1 MRRPL
6 YGGDRGIQSRE
17 PSSIDTLRVFA
28 KSDFKHDFGEGT
40 ASRDK
45 YTQDDLIRFKEIAQG
60 YGLGLVKTL
69 TTGFN
74 GVIGNNPYTLL
85 KSTIS
90 QQIFP
95 SVGNDADYMDEDD
108 ALSKIG
114 FDAKSIKERFKEEK
128 LKNKDK
134 LTDTVLRIP
143 NTVLNT
149 PGGERTYEVSAVLIK
164 DKEGAGILNIASR
177 FETVSDKTKFA
188 LIIDAATIS
197 TSELINSDL
206 TPLPENKCTFY
217 ILENIEND
225 SDSATK
231 LTSAGLSKPKN
242 PANIAF
248 QPNLFFLRDI
258 PNTVIYPEF
267 NLQSVGHHGEALF
280 GNAELTLSRS
290 GDDTEA
296 DFKFVDNTTYHI
308 GSVSTNANVK
318 NASLNMIASALSKG
332 GRVSSNKQ
340 LVYTNPDKTPFLFP
354 YLKRVGDWCQALSL
368 LDGSRDYTVSD
379 VKRNPL
385 GQTTLDQLRKD
396 DTVIALVTV
405 DRILLG
411 YALSLGLDVFFTT
424 STDLRLMIYYK
435 NAETQ
440 MDPAQL
446 AAKTAQLAAKTAEY
460 KAESEALMPQINKD
474 PVPGILYRLIEAI
487 QGTQTDIDYL
497 KMLRSVFYR
506 VSLLR
511 TSFKSLK
518 EKVVKLRESISEMT
532 DPKELYRAYFDLT
545 AILRKMK
552 EDREHNETQQS
563 SFATYP
569 DLINEKSAF
578 NDLRPGGRAS
588 RKNIADLKTILS
600 VTMFDDAKQSEEVF
614 TENGFNF
621 SELLHTT
628 PKDPFF
634 VDIYKALDVLRPVDT
649 VMTGGGAI
657 TSLVDQLRTFEVT
670 PVSES
675 YYNTLLNSPQT
686 IEDKP
691 LVLIQD
697 SYYRGYDSKPFSVLD
712 NYLITE
718 TSHSVFE
725 QLASKLQYATPEELQ
740 FITLRFLVLYSD
752 QLMGRYEMIANND
765 AILPVVD
772 ELGNELGQQE
782 TDLNF
787 TEHKRITFEATYLL
801 QYVAELT
808 KDNNYA
814 SAFMKGFNLMH
825 GAKKWDQ
832 DTISFYQQQLMIRN
846 NNFDLVKER
855 ILTGRIS
862 LYKLYKK
869 YTFSQFKKRSSESIS
884 MTEEPNDPKKRQL
897 EMTEEGSN
905 DKRTRMG
912 GRRPLYG

>member
-6 YGGDRGIQSRE
+6 YGGERGIQSRE
-17 PSSIDTLRVFA
+17 QSSIDTLRVFA

-60 YGLGLVKTL
+60 YGLGVVKTL

-85 KSTIS
+85 KPTIS

-114 FDAKSIKERFKEEK
+114 FDAKSIKELFKAEK
-128 LKNKDK
+128 IKNKDT

-143 NTVLNT
+143 NTILNT

-231 LTSAGLSKPKN
+231 LTSAGLNKPKN

-258 PNTVIYPEF
+258 PNTVIYPDF
-267 NLQSVGHHGEALF
+267 NLQSAGHHGEALF

-296 DFKFVDNTTYHI
+296 DFKFADNTTYHV

-332 GRVSSNKQ
+332 GKVSNKQ

-368 LDGSRDYTVSD
+368 LDGSREYTVSD

-385 GQTTLDQLRKD
+385 GETKTLDQLRKE

-446 AAKTAQLAAKTAEY
+446 AAKIAQLAAKTAEY
-460 KAESEALMPQINKD
+460 KAESEALRSQITED
-474 PVPGILYRLIEAI
+474 TVPGILQKAIEDI
-487 QGTQTDIDYL
+487 QGTQTDTDYL

-511 TSFKSLK
+511 TSFASLNA
-518 EKVVKLRESISEMT
+518 KVAELQESIKEIT
-532 DPKELYRAYFDLT
+532 DPKTLYRAYFDLT

-552 EDREHNETQQS
+552 EDQEHNQTQQA

-588 RKNIADLKTILS
+588 RKNIADLKKILS

-634 VDIYKALDVLRPVDT
+634 VEIYKALDVLRPVDT
-649 VMTGGGAI
+649 VMKGGGPNESI
-657 TSLVDQLRTFEVT
+657 LNKLRMFEVT
-670 PVSES
+670 PVSEQQ
-675 YYNTLLNSPQT
+675 YDMASP
-686 IEDKP
+686 IDVP
-691 LVLIQD
+691 LVLIQR
-697 SYYRGYDSKPFSVLD
+697 SYYRGYDGKPFSVLD
-712 NYLITE
+712 NYVITE
-718 TSHSVFE
+718 TSRDVFTE
-725 QLASKLQYATPEELQ
+725 LIPYLPQSTPEELR
-740 FITLRFLVLYSD
+740 FISLRFLVLYSD
-752 QLMGRYEMIANND
+752 LLMGRYELIANND
-765 AILPVVD
+765 AILTVVD
-772 ELGNELGQQE
+772 EAGNELGKQE
-782 TDLNF
+782 TDVNF
-787 TEHKRITFEATYLL
+787 IEHAHITIEATFLRDIVS
-801 QYVAELT
+801 QLT
-808 KDNNYA
+808 VDKNYI
-814 SAFMKGFNLMH
+814 SAFEKGLNLMY
-825 GAKKWDQ
+825 GAKKWDL
-832 DTISFYQQQLMIRN
+832 DTLTLYMNEGRIAIHN
-846 NNFDLVKER
+846 NDFSLVKER
-855 ILTGRIS
+855 IVTGRNT
-862 LYKLYKK
+862 LYILYLG
-869 YTFSQFKKRSSESIS
+869 SQPRMKRSLERD
-884 MTEEPNDPKKRQL
+884 EELPTKR
-897 EMTEEGSN
+897 
-905 DKRTRMG
+905 G

>member
-6 YGGDRGIQSRE
+6 YGGERGIQSRQQ
-17 PSSIDTLRVFA
+17 SSIDTLRVLA

-45 YTQDDLIRFKEIAQG
+45 YTQDDLVRFKEIAQG

-74 GVIGNNPYTLL
+74 GVLGNNPYTLL
-85 KSTIS
+85 KSSIS

-114 FDAKSIKERFKEEK
+114 FDAKSIKERFKAEK
-128 LKNKDK
+128 IKNKDT

-143 NTVLNT
+143 NTILNT

-164 DKEGAGILNIASR
+164 DKEGAGVLNIASR

-188 LIIDAATIS
+188 LIIDAATLS

-206 TPLPENKCTFY
+206 TPLPKNKCTFY

-231 LTSAGLSKPKN
+231 LTSAGLNKPKN
-242 PANIAF
+242 PANIAL
-248 QPNLFFLRDI
+248 QPDLFFLKDI
-258 PNTVIYPEF
+258 PTTVIYPEF
-267 NLQSVGHHGEALF
+267 NLQSAGHHGEALF

-296 DFKFVDNTTYHI
+296 DFRFADTTTYHV

-332 GRVSSNKQ
+332 GSVSNKQ

-368 LDGSRDYTVSD
+368 LDGSRDYTVSKVD
-379 VKRNPL
+379 RTPV
-385 GQTTLDQLRKD
+385 GQTTLDRLRKD

-446 AAKTAQLAAKTAEY
+446 AAKTAEY
-460 KAESEALMPQINKD
+460 KGESQELMSQITGD
-474 PVPGILYRLIEAI
+474 IVPAILQNAINAI
-487 QGTQTDIDYL
+487 QGTQTDIEYL
-497 KMLRSVFYR
+497 QMLRSVFYR

-511 TSFKSLK
+511 TSFDSLNAKSTD
-518 EKVVKLRESISEMT
+518 LRVSISEMT
-532 DPKELYRAYFDLT
+532 DPKELYRGYFDLT
-545 AILRKMK
+545 SIRRKMK
-552 EDREHNETQQS
+552 DDREHNETQQA

-569 DLINEKSAF
+569 DLINEKSVF
-578 NDLRPGGRAS
+578 NDFREGGRKS
-588 RKNIADLKTILS
+588 RTNTATLKAILS
-600 VTMFDDAKQSEEVF
+600 VTMFDDAKQSEELF
-614 TENGFNF
+614 TKYGFNF

-628 PKDPFF
+628 PKNPAF
-634 VDIYKALDVLRPVDT
+634 VEIYKALNVLRPVDT
-649 VMTGGGAI
+649 VMTGGGPI

-670 PVSES
+670 PVSEEK
-675 YYNTLLNSPQT
+675 YDTTSP
-686 IEDKP
+686 IDAP
-691 LVLIQD
+691 LVLIQR
-697 SYYRGYDSKPFSVLD
+697 SYYRGLDSKPFSVLD
-712 NYLITE
+712 NYVITE

-725 QLASKLQYATPEELQ
+725 QLASKLQYATPEELR

-752 QLMGRYEMIANND
+752 RLMGRYEMIANND
-765 AILPVVD
+765 AILPVLD
-772 ELGNELGQQE
+772 EAGNELGKQE

-787 TEHKRITFEATYLL
+787 IEHARITIEATFLRDI
-801 QYVAELT
+801 VAQLV
-808 KDNNYA
+808 DRNYA
-814 SAFMKGFNLMH
+814 SAFKKGFDLMT
-825 GAKKWDQ
+825 GAKKWDL
-832 DTISFYQQQLMIRN
+832 DTLKTYINEGRIAIRN
-846 NNFDLVKER
+846 NDFNLVKER
-855 ILTGRIS
+855 ILTGRNT
-862 LYKLYKK
+862 LYTLYLGRQ
-869 YTFSQFKKRSSESIS
+869 TKRSLERD
-884 MTEEPNDPKKRQL
+884 EEPPAKR
-897 EMTEEGSN
+897 
-905 DKRTRMG
+905 G

>member
-17 PSSIDTLRVFA
+17 QSSIDTLRVFA

-95 SVGNDADYMDEDD
+95 SIGNDADYMDEDD

-114 FDAKSIKERFKEEK
+114 FDAKSIKERFKAEK
-128 LKNKDK
+128 LLNKDK

-296 DFKFVDNTTYHI
+296 DFKFADNTTYHI

-332 GRVSSNKQ
+332 GRVSNKQ

-446 AAKTAQLAAKTAEY
+446 AAKIAQLAAKTAEY

-474 PVPGILYRLIEAI
+474 PVPGILQNAIKAI
-487 QGTQTDIDYL
+487 QETQTDIDYL

-511 TSFKSLK
+511 TSFASLNA
-518 EKVVKLRESISEMT
+518 KVVELQKTIGEIT
-532 DPKELYRAYFDLT
+532 DPKTLYRAYFDLT

-552 EDREHNETQQS
+552 EDREHNETQQA

-634 VDIYKALDVLRPVDT
+634 EDIYKALDVLRPVDT
-649 VMTGGGAI
+649 VMKGGGPSESI
-657 TSLVDQLRTFEVT
+657 LNKLRMFEVT
-670 PVSES
+670 PVSEQQ
-675 YYNTLLNSPQT
+675 YHTASP
-686 IEDKP
+686 IDAP
-691 LVLIQD
+691 LVLIQR
-697 SYYRGYDSKPFSVLD
+697 SYYRGYDGKPFSVLD
-712 NYLITE
+712 NYVITE
-718 TSHSVFE
+718 TSRDVFTE
-725 QLASKLQYATPEELQ
+725 LIPYLPQSTPEELR
-740 FITLRFLVLYSD
+740 FISLRFLVLYSD
-752 QLMGRYEMIANND
+752 LLMGRYELIANND
-765 AILPVVD
+765 AIVPVLD
-772 ELGNELGQQE
+772 EDGNELGKEE
-782 TDLNF
+782 TDVNF
-787 TEHKRITFEATYLL
+787 IEHARITIEATFLRDIVS
-801 QYVAELT
+801 QLT
-808 KDNNYA
+808 IDKNYGA
-814 SAFMKGFNLMH
+814 AFEKGLNLMN
-825 GAKKWDQ
+825 GAKIWDL
-832 DTISFYQQQLMIRN
+832 DTLKTYINEGRIAIRN
-846 NNFDLVKER
+846 NDFSLVKER
-855 ILTGRIS
+855 IVTGRNT
-862 LYKLYKK
+862 LYILYLG
-869 YTFSQFKKRSSESIS
+869 SQPRMKRSLERD
-884 MTEEPNDPKKRQL
+884 EELPTKR
-897 EMTEEGSN
+897 
-905 DKRTRMG
+905 G

>member
-17 PSSIDTLRVFA
+17 QSSIDTLRVFA

-60 YGLGLVKTL
+60 YGLGVVKTL

-128 LKNKDK
+128 VKNKDT

-143 NTVLNT
+143 NTILNT

-242 PANIAF
+242 SANIAAF
-248 QPNLFFLRDI
+248 QPELFFLRDI

-267 NLQSVGHHGEALF
+267 NLQSAGHHGEALF

-296 DFKFVDNTTYHI
+296 DFKFADNTTYHV

-332 GRVSSNKQ
+332 GRVSNKQ
-340 LVYTNPDKTPFLFP
+340 LVYKNPDKTPFLFP

-368 LDGSRDYTVSD
+368 LDGSRDYTEFD
-379 VKRNPL
+379 VKRKPT
-385 GQTTLDQLRKD
+385 GKTKTLDQLRKE

-446 AAKTAQLAAKTAEY
+446 AAKIAQLAAKTAEY
-460 KAESEALMPQINKD
+460 KAESEALMSQITED
-474 PVPGILYRLIEAI
+474 PVPEILQNAIKAI
-487 QGTQTDIDYL
+487 QETQTDIDYL

-518 EKVVKLRESISEMT
+518 EKVVKLGESIGEIT

-552 EDREHNETQQS
+552 EDQEHNETQQA

-569 DLINEKSAF
+569 DSINEKPAF

-588 RKNIADLKTILS
+588 RKNITDLKKILS

-621 SELLHTT
+621 SELLRTT

-634 VDIYKALDVLRPVDT
+634 IDIYKALDVLRPVDT
-649 VMTGGGAI
+649 VMTGGGPI
-657 TSLVDQLRTFEVT
+657 TFLVDQLRTFEVT
-670 PVSES
+670 PVSEQQ
-675 YYNTLLNSPQT
+675 YNMASP
-686 IEDKP
+686 IDVP
-691 LVLIQD
+691 LVLIER

-740 FITLRFLVLYSD
+740 FITLRFLILYSD
-752 QLMGRYEMIANND
+752 LLMGRYELIANND
-765 AILPVVD
+765 AILTVVD
-772 ELGNELGQQE
+772 ESENELGKQE
-782 TDLNF
+782 TDVNF
-787 TEHKRITFEATYLL
+787 IEHARITIEATILRDIVSQL
-801 QYVAELT
+801 I
-808 KDNNYA
+808 KDKDYGA
-814 SAFMKGFNLMH
+814 AFNKGFDQMN
-825 GAKKWDQ
+825 GAKKWDL
-832 DTISFYQQQLMIRN
+832 DTLAFYMNEGRIAIPDN
-846 NNFDLVKER
+846 DFSLVNER

-862 LYKLYKK
+862 LYNLYLGSQIVSQPVDVRKSKRKL
-869 YTFSQFKKRSSESIS
+869 T
-884 MTEEPNDPKKRQL
+884 TEEL
-897 EMTEEGSN
+897 EVTEEDIN
-905 DKRTRMG
+905 KRTKQG
-912 GRRPLYG
+912 GRRSLYG

>member
-17 PSSIDTLRVFA
+17 QSSIDTLRVFA

-114 FDAKSIKERFKEEK
+114 FDAKSIKERFKAEK
-128 LKNKDK
+128 LLNKDK

-296 DFKFVDNTTYHI
+296 DFKFADNTTYHI

-332 GRVSSNKQ
+332 GRVSNKQ

-440 MDPAQL
+440 MDPVQL
-446 AAKTAQLAAKTAEY
+446 AAKIAQLAAKTAEY
-460 KAESEALMPQINKD
+460 KAESDALLSELNKD
-474 PVPGILYRLIEAI
+474 PVPEILQNAIKAI
-487 QGTQTDIDYL
+487 QETQTDIDYL

-511 TSFKSLK
+511 TSFASLNA
-518 EKVVKLRESISEMT
+518 KVVELQKTIGEIT
-532 DPKELYRAYFDLT
+532 DPKTLYRAYFDLT

-552 EDREHNETQQS
+552 EDREHNETQQA

-578 NDLRPGGRAS
+578 NELRPGGRAS

-649 VMTGGGAI
+649 VMKGGGPSESI
-657 TSLVDQLRTFEVT
+657 LNKLRMFEVT
-670 PVSES
+670 PVSEQQ
-675 YYNTLLNSPQT
+675 YDMASP
-686 IEDKP
+686 IDAP
-691 LVLIQD
+691 LVLIQR
-697 SYYRGYDSKPFSVLD
+697 SYYRGYDGKPFSVLD
-712 NYLITE
+712 NYVITE
-718 TSHSVFE
+718 TSRDVFTE
-725 QLASKLQYATPEELQ
+725 LIPYLPQSTPEELR
-740 FITLRFLVLYSD
+740 FISLRFLVLYSD
-752 QLMGRYEMIANND
+752 LLMGRYELIANND
-765 AILPVVD
+765 AIVPVLD
-772 ELGNELGQQE
+772 EAGNELGKEE
-782 TDLNF
+782 TDVNF
-787 TEHKRITFEATYLL
+787 IEHARITIEATFLRDIVS
-801 QYVAELT
+801 QLT
-808 KDNNYA
+808 IDKNYGA
-814 SAFMKGFNLMH
+814 AFEKGLNLMN
-825 GAKKWDQ
+825 GAKIWDL
-832 DTISFYQQQLMIRN
+832 DTLKTYINEGRIAIRN
-846 NNFDLVKER
+846 NDFSLVKER
-855 ILTGRIS
+855 IVTGRNT
-862 LYKLYKK
+862 LYILYLG
-869 YTFSQFKKRSSESIS
+869 SQPRMKRSLERD
-884 MTEEPNDPKKRQL
+884 EELPTKR
-897 EMTEEGSN
+897 
-905 DKRTRMG
+905 G

>member
-6 YGGDRGIQSRE
+6 YAGERGIQSRQQ
-17 PSSIDTLRVFA
+17 SSIDTLRVLA

-45 YTQDDLIRFKEIAQG
+45 YTQDDLVRFKEIAQG

-74 GVIGNNPYTLL
+74 GVLGNNPYTLL
-85 KSTIS
+85 KSNIS

-114 FDAKSIKERFKEEK
+114 FDAKSIKERFKAEK
-128 LKNKDK
+128 IKNKDT
-134 LTDTVLRIP
+134 LSDTVLRIP
-143 NTVLNT
+143 NTILNT
-149 PGGERTYEVSAVLIK
+149 PGGQRTYEVSAVLIK
-164 DKEGAGILNIASR
+164 DKEGAGVLNIASR

-206 TPLPENKCTFY
+206 TPLPKNKCTFY

-231 LTSAGLSKPKN
+231 LTSAGLNKPKN
-242 PANIAF
+242 PANIAL
-248 QPNLFFLRDI
+248 QPNLFFLNDI

-267 NLQSVGHHGEALF
+267 NLQSAGHHGEALF

-296 DFKFVDNTTYHI
+296 DFRFADNTTYHV

-332 GRVSSNKQ
+332 GSVSNKQ

-368 LDGSRDYTVSD
+368 LDESRDYTVSD
-379 VKRNPL
+379 VNRNSV
-385 GQTTLDQLRKD
+385 GQTTLDGLRKD

-446 AAKTAQLAAKTAEY
+446 AAKIAEY
-460 KAESEALMPQINKD
+460 QGETTALMSQITGD
-474 PVPGILYRLIEAI
+474 TVPAILQNAINAI

-497 KMLRSVFYR
+497 QMLRSVFYR

-511 TSFKSLK
+511 TSFDSLK
-518 EKVVKLRESISEMT
+518 AKANKLGESIGRIT

-545 AILRKMK
+545 SILRKMK
-552 EDREHNETQQS
+552 DDQEHNQTQQA

-578 NDLRPGGRAS
+578 NGFRSGGRAS

-600 VTMFDDAKQSEEVF
+600 VTMFDDAKQSEELF
-614 TENGFNF
+614 TKYGINF
-621 SELLHTT
+621 SKLLYTT
-628 PKDPFF
+628 PKDPAFK
-634 VDIYKALDVLRPVDT
+634 DIYEALDVLRPVDNGP
-649 VMTGGGAI
+649 MRGGGPI

-670 PVSES
+670 PVSEEK
-675 YYNTLLNSPQT
+675 YDTTSP
-686 IEDKP
+686 IDAP
-691 LVLIQD
+691 LVLMQY
-697 SYYRGYDSKPFSVLD
+697 SYYRGYNNKPFSVLD
-712 NYLITE
+712 EYIITE

-725 QLASKLQYATPEELQ
+725 QLASKLKFATEDELQ

-752 QLMGRYEMIANND
+752 QLMARYEMIANND

-772 ELGNELGQQE
+772 GAGNKLNQQEE

-787 TEHKRITFEATYLL
+787 IEHARITIEATLL
-801 QYVAELT
+801 RDIVAELT
-808 KDNNYA
+808 MYKNYA
-814 SAFMKGFNLMH
+814 SAFKKGFDRMT
-825 GAKKWDQ
+825 GAKKWDL
-832 DTISFYQQQLMIRN
+832 DTLKTYISDARIAIHN
-846 NNFDLVKER
+846 NDFNLVKER
-855 ILTGRIS
+855 IITGRIS

-869 YTFSQFKKRSSESIS
+869 YIS
-884 MTEEPNDPKKRQL
+884 MKVTTTPPSGEMEVDTPPQSAQMEIEPEEEDTTMR
-897 EMTEEGSN
+897 
-905 DKRTRMG
+905 G
-912 GRRPLYG
+912 GRRRLYG

>member
-17 PSSIDTLRVFA
+17 QSSIDTLRVFA

-60 YGLGLVKTL
+60 YGLGVVKTL

-95 SVGNDADYMDEDD
+95 SVGNDADYMNEDD

-114 FDAKSIKERFKEEK
+114 FDAKSIKERFKAEK
-128 LKNKDK
+128 IKNKDT

-143 NTVLNT
+143 NTILNT

-296 DFKFVDNTTYHI
+296 DFRFADNTTYHI

-379 VKRNPL
+379 VKRTPV

-446 AAKTAQLAAKTAEY
+446 AAKIAQLAAKTAEY
-460 KAESEALMPQINKD
+460 KAESDALLSELNKD
-474 PVPGILYRLIEAI
+474 PVPEILQNAIKAI
-487 QGTQTDIDYL
+487 QGTQTDTDYL

-511 TSFKSLK
+511 TSFASLNA
-518 EKVVKLRESISEMT
+518 KVVELQKNIGEIT
-532 DPKELYRAYFDLT
+532 DPKTLYRAYFDLT

-552 EDREHNETQQS
+552 EDREHNETQQA

-569 DLINEKSAF
+569 DSINEKSAF

-588 RKNIADLKTILS
+588 RKNIADLKKILS
-600 VTMFDDAKQSEEVF
+600 ITMFDDAKQSEEVF
-614 TENGFNF
+614 TNYGFNF
-621 SELLHTT
+621 SELLRTT

-634 VDIYKALDVLRPVDT
+634 VEFYKALDVLRPVDT
-649 VMTGGGAI
+649 VMKGGGPNESI
-657 TSLVDQLRTFEVT
+657 LNKLRMFEVT
-670 PVSES
+670 PVSEQQ
-675 YYNTLLNSPQT
+675 YDTASP
-686 IEDKP
+686 IDAP
-691 LVLIQD
+691 LVLIQR
-697 SYYRGYDSKPFSVLD
+697 SYYRGYDGKPFSVLD
-712 NYLITE
+712 NYVITE
-718 TSHSVFE
+718 TSRDVFTE
-725 QLASKLQYATPEELQ
+725 LIPYLPQSTPEELR
-740 FITLRFLVLYSD
+740 FISLRFLVLYSD
-752 QLMGRYEMIANND
+752 LLMGRYELIANND

-772 ELGNELGQQE
+772 VSGNEVGKEE
-782 TDLNF
+782 TDVNF
-787 TEHKRITFEATYLL
+787 IEHARITIEATFLRDIVS
-801 QYVAELT
+801 QLT
-808 KDNNYA
+808 IDKNYGA
-814 SAFMKGFNLMH
+814 AFEKGLNLMN
-825 GAKKWDQ
+825 GAKIWDL
-832 DTISFYQQQLMIRN
+832 DTLKTYINEGRIALRN
-846 NNFDLVKER
+846 NDFSLVKER
-855 ILTGRIS
+855 IVTGRNT
-862 LYKLYKK
+862 LYILYLG
-869 YTFSQFKKRSSESIS
+869 SQPRMKRSLERD
-884 MTEEPNDPKKRQL
+884 EELPTKR
-897 EMTEEGSN
+897 
-905 DKRTRMG
+905 G